1 MRERRNR
8 EVINDRWEIKYWM
21 QCRTF
26 HISLSVFSHH
36 VRSYEIYE
44 GTNTGQM
51 NIFLCINTFWIN
63 HACLKILIRMFFG
76 YHVLWRI
83 NIMTYEAG
91 RITQRHYRVLPV
103 LIERESWYIHLI
115 KILSPST
122 DWNWILYQQ
131 DGDFLFQRILCIDTT
146 IVINFNNMDTLKIL
160 DQNISIL
167 KYEKKVTPLL

>member
-76 YHVLWRI
+76 YH
-83 NIMTYEAG
+83 MTYETG

-103 LIERESWYIHLI
+103 LIERELIHPFDKNPFSINGL
-115 KILSPST
+115 KLNTVSTRWWFPLSKNT
-122 DWNWILYQQ
+122 MYRYDNCHKL
-131 DGDFLFQRILCIDTT
+131 
-146 IVINFNNMDTLKIL
+146 
-160 DQNISIL
+160 
-167 KYEKKVTPLL
+167 